1 MNQPMIGLHN
11 ALTAHPA
18 ANFVGRLVTFAWRC
32 QRPGAINRAIMQG
45 IRFFDIRVCRHRG
58 LWYAAHGCVRINV
71 DPVCTILNIA
81 RRVDSPTIRLILEH
95 GNPDDCRA
103 FISLAQRLQA
113 TCPNVRFIGGNHK
126 PTWKK
131 LISFDHDNI
140 GDTAFQCVGS
150 MDPHPSDASSD
161 ISAHASGRAS
171 SDAPI
176 PASPPSPPT
185 PPSSTTS
192 SYDHTHQRSAPRRLP
207 RIHASS
213 ARQRIRSRHMR
224 SAIFQRPRTTSIL
237 RRPKIQKRRPT
248 HIPRLST
255 MDCARRRIFPRASTR
270 RTPLHHLGM
279 QLLPV
284 YIPSRTDRVGQM
296 QRSLILLRLRDRRH
310 RPVLIR
316 PTLPLHVERHVSR
329 PEHRRRPHTA
339 RQQSAQRSAHTSH
352 TETRRTLWM
361 DAHEL
366 RQNRMAHSRHT
377 PRQRIL
383 AHCSLSPR
391 IRFHRM

>member
-150 MDPHPSDASSD
+150 MDPHPL
-161 ISAHASGRAS
+161 GR
-171 SDAPI
+171 I
-176 PASPPSPPT
+176 IG
-185 PPSSTTS
+185 
-192 SYDHTHQRSAPRRLP
+192 YLC
-207 RIHASS
+207 
-213 ARQRIRSRHMR
+213 
-224 SAIFQRPRTTSIL
+224 
-237 RRPKIQKRRPT
+237 
-248 HIPRLST
+248 PRLWT
-255 MDCARRRIFPRASTR
+255 RLFR
-270 RTPLHHLGM
+270 RTDPRLATISSNPA
-279 QLLPV
+279 QL
-284 YIPSRTDRVGQM
+284 YDF
-296 QRSLILLRLRDRRH
+296 LL
-310 RPVLIR
+310 
-316 PTLPLHVERHVSR
+316 
-329 PEHRRRPHTA
+329 
-339 RQQSAQRSAHTSH
+339 
-352 TETRRTLWM
+352 
-361 DAHEL
+361 
-366 RQNRMAHSRHT
+366 
-377 PRQRIL
+377 
-383 AHCSLSPR
+383 
-391 IRFHRM
+391 